1 MDVMTEDPPAHEA
14 TISSS
19 TRAKPVT
26 SEHCARRSTFRAG
39 CWLPAEPDALQAWL
53 HDFKVRTET
62 RAASRHPVIQE
73 FADLIEN
80 DPIVRLYFTSMI
92 GQVPKA
98 SKYRVRHLDSIEQM
112 LNLMNAVLTYV
123 PEFEDSAYVGC
134 PLNAI
139 LEWCM
144 GTPAGFAAFR
154 HPTVNAMLKK
164 IMGVWCE
171 YLTGEAS
178 LHVFND
184 TPRGWTSDTA
194 KARVGMADFEH
205 DPNDPHWGFRSWNDF
220 FTRRL
225 KAGARP
231 VAAPDDGKVIVSPCE
246 STPYRIARA
255 VKRQD
260 DFWIK
265 GQPYSLTDM
274 LAGDPA
280 AEEFVGGVVY
290 QAFLSAF
297 NYHRWHSPVS
307 GTILKARTVAGT
319 YFSEDESE
327 GEDPIGPNNSQA
339 YLAHVAARGL
349 IHILADDPA
358 IGHVVVMPVGMGEIS
373 SCVIDAGI
381 TPGARVTKGGE
392 LGYFQYGGSTV
403 CCLFRPGAIAAFAT
417 EAIPEPYHAH
427 PPPLRVNAFLARAAD

>member
-1 MDVMTEDPPAHEA
+1 MTGVHPA
-14 TISSS
+14 
-19 TRAKPVT
+19 RK
-26 SEHCARRSTFRAG
+26 STFRAG
-39 CWLPAEPDALQAWL
+39 HWLPEEPDVLQAWL
-53 HDFKVRTET
+53 HNFKT
-62 RAASRHPVIQE
+62 RAAAREANRHPVIQE
-73 FADLIEN
+73 FADLIES

-92 GQVPKA
+92 TEVPRS

-112 LNLMNAVLTYV
+112 LSLMNTVLTYA

-134 PLNAI
+134 PLDAI
-139 LEWCM
+139 FDWCM

-154 HPTVNAMLKK
+154 HPTVNNMLRK
-164 IMGVWCE
+164 IIAAWCE
-171 YLTGEAS
+171 YLTSEAS

-184 TPRGWTSDTA
+184 SPRGWKSEA
-194 KARVGMADFEH
+194 AQARVGMAEFEH

-220 FTRRL
+220 FTRRFRP
-225 KAGARP
+225 GARS
-231 VAAPDDGKVIVSPCE
+231 VAGPDDDKVIVSPCE
-246 STPYRIARA
+246 ARPYRIATD

-280 AEEFVGGVVY
+280 VHDFVGGVVH

-307 GTILKARTVAGT
+307 GTILRARTVAGT
-319 YFSEDESE
+319 YFSEAESE

-339 YLAHVAARGL
+339 YLAHVAARAI
-349 IHILADDPA
+349 IHIMADDPA
-358 IGHVVVMPVGMGEIS
+358 IGHMVVMPIGMGEIS
-373 SCVIDAGI
+373 SCVIDHKIKA
-381 TPGARVTKGGE
+381 GARVAKGDE

-403 CCLFRPGAIAAFAT
+403 CCIFRPGAIAAFALG
-417 EAIPEPYHAH
+417 AIPEPDHPH
-427 PPPLRVNAFLARAAD
+427 PPPVRVNALLARAAD

>member
-1 MDVMTEDPPAHEA
+1 MAVEA
-14 TISSS
+14 ENAAARAAATHLS
-19 TRAKPVT
+19 TREMPMT
-26 SEHCARRSTFRAG
+26 SDHCAKRSTFRAG

-53 HDFKVRTET
+53 HGFKIGADARG
-62 RAASRHPVIQE
+62 ASRHPVIQE
-73 FADLIEN
+73 FADLIEG

-98 SKYRVRHLDSIEQM
+98 SRYRVRHLDSIEQM
-112 LNLMNAVLTYV
+112 LTLMNGILTYV

-154 HPTVNAMLKK
+154 HATINAMLKK
-164 IMGVWCE
+164 IIAAWCE
-171 YLTGEAS
+171 YLTSTAS
-178 LHVFND
+178 LHVFNNSA
-184 TPRGWTSDTA
+184 RGWMSDA
-194 KARVGMADFEH
+194 ARARVGIADFEH
-205 DPNDPHWGFRSWNDF
+205 DPNDLHWGFRSWNDF
-220 FTRRL
+220 FTRRF
-225 KAGARP
+225 KPGVRP

-246 STPYRIARA
+246 STPYRIARN

-274 LAGDPA
+274 LAGDPTA
-280 AEEFVGGVVY
+280 DDFVGGVVY

-307 GTILKARTVAGT
+307 GTILKTRSVAGT

-339 YLAHVAARGL
+339 YLAHVAARAV
-349 IHILADDPA
+349 IHIVADDPA
-358 IGHVVVMPVGMGEIS
+358 IGHMVVMPVGMGEIS
-373 SCVIDAGI
+373 SCVIAAGI
-381 TPGARVTKGGE
+381 KPGARVAKGDE

-403 CCLFRPGAIAAFAT
+403 CCLFRPGAIAAFAAD
-417 EAIPEPYHAH
+417 AIPEPYHAH
-427 PPPLRVNAFLARAAD
+427 PPPVRVNAFLASAAD